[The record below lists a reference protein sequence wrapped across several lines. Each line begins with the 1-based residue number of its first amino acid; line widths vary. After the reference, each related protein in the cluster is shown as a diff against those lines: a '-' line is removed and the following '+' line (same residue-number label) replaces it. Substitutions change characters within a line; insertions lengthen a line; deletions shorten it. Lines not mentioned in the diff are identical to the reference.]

1 VLVLVFVT
9 VADAVLTLVAVAVLL
24 TVVVVA
30 GSRNVAAVVDSVT
43 VGENTVAVEVAVTIT
58 LV

>member
-1 VLVLVFVT
+1 MLLTVFVATADAVLVLVV
-9 VADAVLTLVAVAVLL
+9 VAVWL

-30 GSRNVAAVVDSVT
+30 GSRNVAAVVASVR